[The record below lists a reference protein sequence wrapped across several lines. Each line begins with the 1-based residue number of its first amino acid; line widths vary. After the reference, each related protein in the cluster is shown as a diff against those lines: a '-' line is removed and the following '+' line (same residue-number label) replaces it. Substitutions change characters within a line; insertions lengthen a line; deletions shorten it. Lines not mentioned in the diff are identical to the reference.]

1 MHMLARAPRFAAVF
15 GILATASLALANSG
29 TQLPL
34 SQYQAGTESTSSAL
48 VTNGNFEQP
57 GSPNPNPDPTGWT
70 RTGTVQ
76 AGQPIT
82 PPSPASTVGN
92 FAAQGPLGN
101 NVDGQKYTQT
111 LTLAPNTSYVISAY
125 MWNFGQATVG
135 TDLGDL
141 TVAEVVDPTNATNT
155 KTLGLERTASDGGN
169 GANGYFVYDTFNSN
183 QFPNG
188 AVLEVEGDFGEPN
201 LGTRPNIW
209 WQVDNV
215 AITPAAQFVPPRL
228 IPEPASL
235 GLLIAGAPLVSR
247 RRRR

>member
-1 MHMLARAPRFAAVF
+1 MHMLARAPRLVAAVL
-15 GILATASLALANSG
+15 GVLTTSSILLANSG

-34 SQYQAGTESTSSAL
+34 SQYQAGTESTSPAL

-76 AGQPIT
+76 AGQPLN
-82 PPSPASTVGN
+82 PPSPASTVGS

-101 NVDGQKYTQT
+101 NVDGQKFTQS
-111 LTLAPNTSYVISAY
+111 LTLAPNTDYVISAY

-141 TVAEVVDPTNATNT
+141 TVAEVVDPTNATNS
-155 KTLGLERTASDGGN
+155 KTLSLERVASDGGD
-169 GANGYFVYDTFNSN
+169 GAGGYFVHDTFNSS

-188 AVLEVEGDFGEPN
+188 AVLEVEGDFGET
-201 LGTRPNIW
+201 LAGTRPNIW

-215 AITPAAQFVPPRL
+215 AITPAAQFAPPRL

-235 GLLIAGAPLVSR
+235 TLLGAGALLLAR
-247 RRRR
+247 RRR

>member
-1 MHMLARAPRFAAVF
+1 MLARAPRIAAVLTLVST
-15 GILATASLALANSG
+15 GSLALANSG

-34 SQYQAGTESTSSAL
+34 NQYQAGTESTSSAL

-76 AGQPIT
+76 AGQPMNPPT
-82 PPSPASTVGN
+82 PPSTVGN

-101 NVDGQKYTQT
+101 NVDGQKFSQT

-141 TVAEVVDPTNATNT
+141 AIAEVVDATNPTNT
-155 KTLGLERTASDGGN
+155 KTLALERTASDGGN
-169 GANGYFVYDTFNSN
+169 GANGYFVHDTFNSS

-215 AITPAAQFVPPRL
+215 AITPSAQFAPPRL

-235 GLLIAGAPLVSR
+235 ALIGAGALLGLHR
-247 RRRR
+247 RR